1 MSEDLGMQVRL
12 ILLKKGITQS
22 WLAKQLGI
30 SQAYLSDIIA
40 GKRDGDKAQE
50 HVKAIKRMLEIK

>member
-1 MSEDLGMQVRL
+1 MTEDLGMQVRL
-12 ILLKKGITQS
+12 VLLKRGIKQN

-40 GKRDGDKAQE
+40 GKRDGEKAQE
-50 HVKAIKRMLEIK
+50 HVKAIKTMLGIK